1 MATPYLQVRLNSVAS
16 TQDEAGERLGELP
29 VLVMTGE
36 QTRGRGRSGSGW
48 ISADRAVAASLAF
61 LAKEPDRRPFSLMAG
76 VAAARVAEGVW
87 LKWPNDILKDDV
99 KVGGIL
105 VERSEEVVVA
115 GLGLNLWW
123 ETPPQGMGGLLSEDP
138 GPDRHKE
145 VASLWAAHLMGFVDG
160 DRWPIEEYRSLSAT
174 LGRDI
179 TWEPDGR
186 GVAVDV
192 ADDGGLVVDRDGELA
207 TIYSGAVR
215 HVRG

>member
-1 MATPYLQVRLNSVAS
+1 MATPYLQLRLNSVAS
-16 TQDEAGERLGELP
+16 TQDEARERLGELP
-29 VLVMTGE
+29 VLVMTGY

-48 ISADRAVAASLAF
+48 INADRAVAASLAF
-61 LAKEPDRRPFSLMAG
+61 LAKESDQKPFSLMAG
-76 VAAARVAEGVW
+76 VAAARVAEGVR
-87 LKWPNDILKDDV
+87 LKWPNDILKDGM

-105 VERSEEVVVA
+105 VERSEEVVVV

-123 ETPPQGMGGLLSEDP
+123 ETPPPGMGGLLAEDP
-138 GPDRHKE
+138 GPDRHE
-145 VASLWAAHLMGFVDG
+145 ESASLWAAHLMGFVDDDG
-160 DRWPIEEYRSLSAT
+160 WPLDEYRALSAT

-179 TWEPDGR
+179 TWEPDGA

-192 ADDGGLVVDRDGELA
+192 ADDGGLIVDRDGVET